1 MMSQVIPMVSDWSKV
16 LSAMTRW
23 ASSYAGRYDKE
34 PVKYTLYTQFFI
46 KSTYKDLYVYNGNRV
61 IAMVHRNADAA
72 PVLRTTA
79 ATGNFEKSLR
89 EWEAKYKA

>member
-1 MMSQVIPMVSDWSKV
+1 MRLERSEWSKV

-46 KSTYKDLYVYNGNRV
+46 KSSYQDLYVYNGNKV
-61 IAMVHRNADAA
+61 IAMVYRRAGAA
-72 PVLRTTA
+72 PVLQTTK

-89 EWEAKYKA
+89 KWEAKFKA

>member
-1 MMSQVIPMVSDWSKV
+1 MSQVISMVSDWSKV

-46 KSTYKDLYVYNGNRV
+46 KSTYQELYVYNGNRV
-61 IAMVHRNADAA
+61 IAIVYRRAGDT
-72 PVLRTTA
+72 PVLRTTK